1 MKEHHYT
8 INIKWTGDEGKG
20 TKDYKSYNRNH
31 SISNPSKYSEILG
44 SSDPSFR
51 GDKTK
56 YNPEDL
62 FLSSI
67 ASCHMLWYLHLCSVN
82 QIVVTSYSDNATG
95 TMEESKNGSGKFKE
109 VTLHPL
115 VTIQDEHQIK
125 KAAEL
130 HSQANEMCFIAN
142 SCNFKIGHESKI
154 IIA

>member
-1 MKEHHYT
+1 MKEHHYN
-8 INIKWTGDEGKG
+8 INLEWTGNKGKG
-20 TKDYKSYNRNH
+20 TMDYKSYNRDH
-31 SISNPSKYSEILG
+31 SISSANKYSEILG

-82 QIVVTSYSDNATG
+82 QIVVTSYADNATG

-109 VTLHPL
+109 VTLYPI
-115 VTIQDEHQIK
+115 VTIKDKSKIT
-125 KAAEL
+125 KATEL
-130 HSQANEMCFIAN
+130 HSEANAMCFIAN
-142 SCNFKIGHESKI
+142 SCNFVIGHNPKI
-154 IIA
+154 IID